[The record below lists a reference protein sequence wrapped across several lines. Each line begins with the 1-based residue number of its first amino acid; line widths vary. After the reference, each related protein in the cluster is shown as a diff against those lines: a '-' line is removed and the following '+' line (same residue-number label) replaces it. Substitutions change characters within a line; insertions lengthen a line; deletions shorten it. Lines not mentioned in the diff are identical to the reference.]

1 MAGYSSAVEAIE
13 LFLTGEIGVQHLGER
28 LVGCGVAPEEIAAVL
43 THFVAAGR
51 LPERLAA
58 LLLDRVRAGAMPERR
73 RSLAAD
79 PGGTD
84 LRGTDL
90 RRADARSA
98 DPRRNDP
105 RRALPSAPA
114 FAPMSPPEP
123 LLPPDPADF
132 QPAPPA
138 ETASP
143 RRTPLPQ
150 PHEERTLR
158 PVIDPRRSVR
168 PLPLSDA
175 RGGFDERPLLDRRGL
190 APDAVRA
197 FEPPELAPPPAGVP
211 DRFARD
217 RTGFAPAPP
226 QSAPLQ
232 APEAGVARRPLLPP
246 SAAGALAGPPG
257 GAVPTPG
264 GPRAPVPRDGAPRD
278 GTPREL
284 APRVPAPLPLPTL
297 PTRPRGR
304 TPLAAAP
311 DAPDAGTATP
321 RARIEESITSALLS
335 GLRGLR
341 HKGAEAHGP
350 GLNERHLD
358 GWLSGFRSMRVRRQ
372 ADLVHDG
379 ERLEPKRLPTA
390 APKLAIGF
398 MLKDRFVL
406 DDELGHGGMGEV
418 FRAVDR
424 RRLEAGDP
432 DPYVALKVLSAQF
445 RLHPDAL
452 AALEAEARKVQL
464 LSHPNICPIFDF
476 DRDGPHAFFVMEL
489 LQGETLDLALR
500 RTPGEPLA
508 ADLAGHVVSG
518 VLAAMSHAHALGIVH
533 GDLKPGNVFITREG
547 LAKVLD
553 FGVAVA
559 LRGGG
564 FNPEGLAAY
573 TPAFSSPEMIA
584 GAPRDPRDDVF
595 SLGCLIYLVYSGAHP
610 FGRRPAGEAAQ
621 LGLVPAPIPGM
632 PGDAQWALERALS
645 FTREDR
651 PADARA
657 LAAALLPSL
666 IGRRGE
672 D

>member
-1 MAGYSSAVEAIE
+1 MAGYSPAAEAIE
-13 LFLTGEIGVQHLGER
+13 LFLTGDIGVQHLGER
-28 LVGCGVAPEEIAAVL
+28 LATCGVAPDEIAGVL
-43 THFVAAGR
+43 AHFVAAGR

-58 LLLDRVRAGAMPERR
+58 LLLERARAGAMPERR
-73 RSLAAD
+73 RAL
-79 PGGTD
+79 
-84 LRGTDL
+84 
-90 RRADARSA
+90 SA
-98 DPRRNDP
+98 DPRRADS
-105 RRALPSAPA
+105 RRALPPA
-114 FAPMSPPEP
+114 AAATPAHGPVRS
-123 LLPPDPADF
+123 LPPDPADLE
-132 QPAPPA
+132 PAPPIPDPA
-138 ETASP
+138 A
-143 RRTPLPQ
+143 RWRTPLPQ

-158 PVIDPRRSVR
+158 PVVDPRRAPR
-168 PLPLSDA
+168 PLPLADE
-175 RGGFDERPLLDRRGL
+175 RGGLGARPVLDRRGL
-190 APDAVRA
+190 APGAVRA
-197 FEPPELAPPPAGVP
+197 FEPPEVAPSADAAPPAAPPPSVAP

-217 RTGFAPAPP
+217 RTGFAPA
-226 QSAPLQ
+226 SGRLAEDG
-232 APEAGVARRPLLPP
+232 AARRPLLPP
-246 SAAGALAGPPG
+246 NAAGTLAGSPPQPG
-257 GAVPTPG
+257 MPNPAALRGAVPPAS
-264 GPRAPVPRDGAPRD
+264 APQR
-278 GTPREL
+278 
-284 APRVPAPLPLPTL
+284 APLPLPTL

-311 DAPDAGTATP
+311 DTAETPPAVP
-321 RARIEESITSALLS
+321 RAHIDDSITSALLS
-335 GLRGLR
+335 GLKGLR
-341 HKGAEAHGP
+341 HKATPPQGP
-350 GLNERHLD
+350 GLSERHLD

-372 ADLVHDG
+372 ADLVHEG
-379 ERLEPKRLPTA
+379 ERLEPKRLPA
-390 APKLAIGF
+390 EAPKLATGF

-500 RTPGEPLA
+500 RAPGAPLEA
-508 ADLAGHVVSG
+508 PLPARVVSG

-533 GDLKPGNVFITREG
+533 GDLKPGNVFLTREG

-595 SLGCLIYLVYSGAHP
+595 SLGCLIYLVYAGQHP
-610 FGRRPAGEAAQ
+610 YGRRPAGEAAQ
-621 LGLVPAPIPGM
+621 LGLVPEPIFGM
-632 PGDAQWALERALS
+632 PHAAWLALERALA
-645 FTREDR
+645 FRREDR

>member
-43 THFVAAGR
+43 THFVTAGR

-73 RSLAAD
+73 RSLSPDPLRSAPRGAD
-79 PGGTD
+79 P
-84 LRGTDL
+84 RGTDL
-90 RRADARSA
+90 RRAD
-98 DPRRNDP
+98 P
-105 RRALPSAPA
+105 RRALPSAQA
-114 FAPMSPPEP
+114 GVPMGRREP

-132 QPAPPA
+132 EPAPPA
-138 ETASP
+138 SFDAASS

-150 PHEERTLR
+150 PQEERTLR
-158 PVIDPRRSVR
+158 PVVDPRRSVR

-175 RGGFDERPLLDRRGL
+175 RGGLDERPLLDRRGL

-197 FEPPELAPPPAGVP
+197 FEPPEVAPPPAGAP

-217 RTGFAPAPP
+217 RTGFAPAPLQP
-226 QSAPLQ
+226 APLQ
-232 APEAGVARRPLLPP
+232 APETGVARRPLLPP
-246 SAAGALAGPPG
+246 SAAGALAGPSG
-257 GAVPTPG
+257 GALPTPG
-264 GPRAPVPRDGAPRD
+264 GPRAPVPRDGTPRD
-278 GTPREL
+278 GTPREV

-311 DAPDAGTATP
+311 DAADAGSATP

-452 AALEAEARKVQL
+452 TALEAEARKVQL

-500 RTPGEPLA
+500 RTPGEPLDV
-508 ADLAGHVVSG
+508 DLAGHVVSG

-547 LAKVLD
+547 MAKVLD

-595 SLGCLIYLVYSGAHP
+595 SLGCLIYLVYSGEHP
-610 FGRRPAGEAAQ
+610 YGRRPAGEAAQ

-632 PGDAQWALERALS
+632 PDMARRALEHALS
-645 FTREDR
+645 FNRADR

>member
-28 LVGCGVAPEEIAAVL
+28 LASCGVAPDEIAAVL
-43 THFVAAGR
+43 THFVASGR
-51 LPERLAA
+51 LPDRLAA

-73 RSLAAD
+73 RSSS
-79 PGGTD
+79 PT
-84 LRGTDL
+84 
-90 RRADARSA
+90 
-98 DPRRNDP
+98 DP
-105 RRALPSAPA
+105 RRALPAAETGAPPA
-114 FAPMSPPEP
+114 RPEP
-123 LLPPDPADF
+123 LHPPDPAEF
-132 QPAPPA
+132 QPAPPGVSEA
-138 ETASP
+138 GWH

-150 PHEERTLR
+150 PQEERTLR
-158 PVIDPRRSVR
+158 PVVDPRRSAR
-168 PLPLSDA
+168 PLPVSDG
-175 RGGFDERPLLDRRGL
+175 RTGWGERPTLDRRGL
-190 APDAVRA
+190 APGAVRA
-197 FEPPELAPPPAGVP
+197 FEPPELAPPPATPPPSGAS

-217 RTGFAPAPP
+217 RTGFAPPPPVPPAAAPAP
-226 QSAPLQ
+226 DRAAESA
-232 APEAGVARRPLLPP
+232 AARRPLLPP
-246 SAAGALAGPPG
+246 TATGALAGPLP
-257 GAVPTPG
+257 APAA
-264 GPRAPVPRDGAPRD
+264 PRA
-278 GTPREL
+278 
-284 APRVPAPLPLPTL
+284 PAPLPLPTL
-297 PTRPRGR
+297 PTRARGR

-311 DAPDAGTATP
+311 DGPDAGAATP
-321 RARIEESITSALLS
+321 RARIDDSITSALLS
-335 GLRGLR
+335 GLKGLR
-341 HKGAEAHGP
+341 HKGGETHGP

-372 ADLVHDG
+372 ADLVREG
-379 ERLEPKRLPTA
+379 ERLEPKRLPTD
-390 APKLAIGF
+390 APRLAIGF

-500 RTPGEPLA
+500 RAPGEPLD
-508 ADLAGHVVSG
+508 ADLAGPVVSG

-533 GDLKPGNVFITREG
+533 GDLKPGNVFITRDG
-547 LAKVLD
+547 MAKVLD

-595 SLGCLIYLVYSGAHP
+595 SLGCLIYLIYAGQHP
-610 FGRRPAGEAAQ
+610 YGRRPAGEAAQ

-632 PGDAQWALERALS
+632 PDPARWALECALS
-645 FTREDR
+645 FTRDER

>member
-28 LVGCGVAPEEIAAVL
+28 LVGCGCAPEEIAAVL
-43 THFVAAGR
+43 THFVTAGR

-79 PGGTD
+79 P
-84 LRGTDL
+84 RGTDARGTDPRGTDP
-90 RRADARSA
+90 RRPDPRWA
-98 DPRRNDP
+98 DPRRADP
-105 RRALPSAPA
+105 RRALPSAPVGV
-114 FAPMSPPEP
+114 PSRPEP

-132 QPAPPA
+132 EPAPPA

-143 RRTPLPQ
+143 RRAPLPQ
-150 PHEERTLR
+150 AHEERTLR

-168 PLPLSDA
+168 PLPLSDP
-175 RGGFDERPLLDRRGL
+175 RGGLDERPLLDRRGL

-197 FEPPELAPPPAGVP
+197 FEPPELAPPPAGAP
-211 DRFARD
+211 DRFA
-217 RTGFAPAPP
+217 PAPLP
-226 QSAPLQ
+226 STPLR
-232 APEAGVARRPLLPP
+232 APETGAARRPLLPP
-246 SAAGALAGPPG
+246 SAAGALAGPLG
-257 GAVPTPG
+257 GALPTPG
-264 GPRAPVPRDGAPRD
+264 APRALAPRDGAPRD
-278 GTPREL
+278 A
-284 APRVPAPLPLPTL
+284 APPAPAPLPLPTL

-311 DAPDAGTATP
+311 DAPDAGAATP

-341 HKGAEAHGP
+341 HKGAETHGP

-379 ERLEPKRLPTA
+379 ERLEPKRLPSA

-489 LQGETLDLALR
+489 LQGETLDFALR
-500 RTPGEPLA
+500 STPGEPLD

-547 LAKVLD
+547 MAKVLD

-595 SLGCLIYLVYSGAHP
+595 SLGCLIYLVYSGEHP
-610 FGRRPAGEAAQ
+610 YGRRPAGEAAQ

-632 PGDAQWALERALS
+632 PDAARRALERALS

-651 PADARA
+651 PADART